1 MIDHYLVLRMNGAVT
16 RGPAQGV
23 LFGCTGWGSGYSY
36 LLITIQMFMLSC
48 PPYVGK
54 VGFPQL
60 PDVH

>member
-1 MIDHYLVLRMNGAVT
+1 MNGAVA
-16 RGPAQGV
+16 RGPAQGF
-23 LFGCTGWGSGYSY
+23 LFSCTEWGSGDSY

-48 PPYVGK
+48 LRYVEK